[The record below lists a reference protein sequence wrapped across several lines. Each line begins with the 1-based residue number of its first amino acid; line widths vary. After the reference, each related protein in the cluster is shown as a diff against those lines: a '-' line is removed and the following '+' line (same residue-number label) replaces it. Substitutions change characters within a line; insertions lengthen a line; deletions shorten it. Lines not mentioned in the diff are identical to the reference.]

1 MSYFAEDGSM
11 TIAPGWHAPWD
22 ARKPPPKDALV
33 PSNEATDGSF
43 DARASSNF
51 STKTVGDMIQFIK
64 THPDHNEDD
73 FSKIAERYS
82 SHVGPSVLKFIAFS
96 RSYPQIVV
104 TASKNSDTWPSAGE
118 VWLPR
123 PHHPKQ
129 WAFRPHRTYERLIP
143 NERLGLKAAASSD
156 DASGEASGRPRQ
168 DDADQSI
175 ATGSGADVK
184 SEDPSAPRPA

>member
-1 MSYFAEDGSM
+1 MSYLPEDGSK

-22 ARKPPPKDALV
+22 ARKPPPKGALV
-33 PSNEATDGSF
+33 PSNKATDGSF

-51 STKTVGDMIQFIK
+51 STKTVGEMIQFIK

-73 FSKIAERYS
+73 FSNIVERYS
-82 SHVGPSVLKFIAFS
+82 SHVGPSVLEFIAFS
-96 RSYPQIVV
+96 RRYPQIVV

-118 VWLPR
+118 VWFPQPR
-123 PHHPKQ
+123 HPKQ
-129 WAFRPHRTYERLIP
+129 WTFGPHRTYGTLIP
-143 NERLGLKAAASSD
+143 DEWLGLNAAASSD
-156 DASGEASGRPRQ
+156 DASDEASSRSSPDG
-168 DDADQSI
+168 ADQSM